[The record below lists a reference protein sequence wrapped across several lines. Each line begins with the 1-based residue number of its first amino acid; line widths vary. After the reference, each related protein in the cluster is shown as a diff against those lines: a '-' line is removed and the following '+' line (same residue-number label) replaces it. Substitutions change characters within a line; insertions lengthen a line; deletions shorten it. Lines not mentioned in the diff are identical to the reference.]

1 MRKNCARRPC
11 GVIGQMVSL
20 ESGTGW
26 RLTDMIRILFAAILL
41 AACWN
46 APALAQQSK
55 VGDWTV
61 EKRSQD
67 QHCNASRGYK
77 DKDDEN
83 RDYVIV
89 LTHSDKAIVIV
100 VIYDGWEWEKA
111 GEILKADFGTDDAD
125 IMKKSKWE
133 VVDKTG
139 IRGIFEFDQTILD
152 RLGKAKRITLDFEDD
167 DDDSIEVQTPRL
179 GDALGAL
186 KFCEENKK

>member
-1 MRKNCARRPC
+1 
-11 GVIGQMVSL
+11 
-20 ESGTGW
+20 
-26 RLTDMIRILFAAILL
+26 MIRILCAGILL
-41 AACWN
+41 AGCLC
-46 APALAQQSK
+46 APAVAQQSK

-89 LTHSDKAIVIV
+89 LTHSDKAIVMV
-100 VIYDGWEWEKA
+100 VIYDGWEWDKA
-111 GEILKADFGTDDAD
+111 GTILRADFGTDDAD
-125 IMKKSKWE
+125 IMNKAKWE
-133 VVDKTG
+133 VMDKTTV
-139 IRGIFEFDQTILD
+139 RGIFEFDQSILD

-186 KFCEENKK
+186 KFCEENRK